1 MSVKLRLT
9 RFGMKKRPF
18 YRIVAIDS
26 HAPRNGRYLE
36 LLGTYDPI
44 SKPAAI
50 KLNKEKIDK
59 WLKCGGDPTKTVK
72 DILKNH
78 YYTPKSANL

>member
-9 RFGMKKRPF
+9 RFGMKKKPF
-18 YRIVAIDS
+18 YRIIAVDS

-36 LLGTYDPI
+36 LLGTYDPLAE
-44 SKPAAI
+44 PAEI
-50 KLNKEKIDK
+50 KLNKEKIEK
-59 WLKCGGDPTKTVK
+59 WLKVGGEPTKTVK

-78 YYTPKSANL
+78 YYTQTSAS